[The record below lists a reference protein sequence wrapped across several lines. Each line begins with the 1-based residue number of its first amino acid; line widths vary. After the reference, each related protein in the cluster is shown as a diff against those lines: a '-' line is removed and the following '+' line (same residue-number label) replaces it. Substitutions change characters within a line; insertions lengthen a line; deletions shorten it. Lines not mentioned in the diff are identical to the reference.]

1 MAVRLTVVIVQ
12 AAQRDHRMSDLEEQV
27 LTLVMLENN
36 LDAVFVG
43 PLEQMDSEGTD
54 ALCLS
59 KIPAGSV
66 VVSWLDLGS
75 ANDHLGRLGLPW
87 RLAEHVG
94 PSAMRYRRLDLTI
107 TAQQLVQELQQILK
121 LSSIKTMQISLA
133 SPSSPKSLQSPVKA
147 MPKTVSANAQVNIQ
161 PERKAVDEKAQR
173 DELDKLVDDLE
184 AMDL

>member
-43 PLEQMDSEGTD
+43 ALEQMDAEGTD

-66 VVSWLDLGS
+66 VVSWMDLNS
-75 ANDHLGRLGLPW
+75 ANEHVARLGLPW
-87 RLAEHVG
+87 RLAEHAG
-94 PSAMRYRRLDLTI
+94 PATMRFRRLDL
-107 TAQQLVQELQQILK
+107 ASSPQKMVEELQQILK
-121 LSSIKTMQISLA
+121 LSNIKTMQISLTP
-133 SPSSPKSLQSPVKA
+133 PSIARAAAP
-147 MPKTVSANAQVNIQ
+147 SAPPATIPTAHAQVNIQ
-161 PERKAVDEKAQR
+161 PEKKASFDHQSPR
-173 DELDKLVDDLE
+173 DDLDKLVDDLE